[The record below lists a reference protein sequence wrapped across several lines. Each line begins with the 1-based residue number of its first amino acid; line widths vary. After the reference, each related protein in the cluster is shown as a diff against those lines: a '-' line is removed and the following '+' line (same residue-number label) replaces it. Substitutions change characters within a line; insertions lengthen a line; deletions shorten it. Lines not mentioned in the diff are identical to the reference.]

1 LSKKF
6 IKISGIL
13 VAIICIG
20 FVGLKYINKP
30 VESIGETTAIKEEQV
45 MRGDITID
53 FDSDGEAEI
62 PVVNLDFDI
71 SGKLKE
77 LYVQEG
83 DEISKGQIL
92 AKLDDTE
99 YVKKL
104 KTAEINYKK
113 ALASL
118 EQKEENRKLSLL
130 AEQQKVEDLKAKFN
144 QMEAEYLPMVELK
157 DIYSEQALH
166 IKRTSYE
173 SAKSAYEFQLER
185 YDILSNSNKD
195 IELEKAN
202 VESAKLSLEMAKDD
216 LSSTILESSIEGRI
230 LNLAYKPGETITSI
244 KESGTLTANTTHFM
258 IVSDSDKVEV
268 VVPVSEIDL
277 SKVELNQQVEVEFEA
292 FEGQK
297 FMGKVISM
305 DALPII
311 DNSGLVTFDIRIEL
325 DGGIDKI
332 KSGMTC
338 SVSFIIRQRK
348 NVTYISN
355 KAVTMAEG
363 KQVVQVKDK
372 NGNTEIRNI
381 KTGLTD
387 GKYVEVTEGLNV
399 GETILIEDKKVK

>member
-1 LSKKF
+1 MSKKF
-6 IKISGIL
+6 IKISVIL
-13 VAIICIG
+13 VAVICIG
-20 FVGLKYINKP
+20 FIGLKYINKP
-30 VESIGETTAIKEEQV
+30 AESISEATAIKEEQV

-83 DEISKGQIL
+83 DEISKGQLL

-113 ALASL
+113 AIASL

-130 AEQQKVEDLKAKFN
+130 AEKQKVEDLKAKFN

-157 DIYSEQALH
+157 EIYSEQALE
-166 IKRTSYE
+166 IKKTSYE
-173 SAKSAYEFQLER
+173 SAKSAYEVQLER
-185 YDILSNSNKD
+185 YNILLNSNKD

-244 KESGTLTANTTHFM
+244 KESGTVTADTTHFM
-258 IVSDSDKVEV
+258 VVSDSDKVEV

-297 FMGKVISM
+297 FMGKVISI
-305 DALPII
+305 DSLPII

-325 DGGIDKI
+325 DGGMDKI

-338 SVSFIIRQRK
+338 SASFIIRQRK

-363 KQVVQVKDK
+363 KQVVEVKDK
-372 NGNTEIRNI
+372 SGNTEIRNI

-387 GKYVEVTEGLNV
+387 GKYVEVTDGLNV
-399 GETILIEDKKVK
+399 GETIIIEAKKVE